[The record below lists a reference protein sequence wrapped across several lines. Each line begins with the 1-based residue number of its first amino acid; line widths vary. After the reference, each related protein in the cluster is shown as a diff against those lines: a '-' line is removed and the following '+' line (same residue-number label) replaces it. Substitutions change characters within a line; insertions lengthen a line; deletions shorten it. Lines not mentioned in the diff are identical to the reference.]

1 MFMLSKTDDVV
12 KVEITTSTGQ
22 KYVLTDD
29 EGIREFNDQL
39 KDIRSGDDDD
49 KFINFYP
56 DEVDVAHGVFED
68 VFLHVDHLVEVKF
81 LRELG

>member
-1 MFMLSKTDDVV
+1 MLNKTDDVI

-29 EGIREFNDQL
+29 EGIEDFNEQL
-39 KDIRSGDDDD
+39 KDMRSVDDNE

-56 DEVDVAHGVFED
+56 DNVDEAHGTFED
-68 VFLHVDHLVEVKF
+68 IFLHVNHLVQVKF
-81 LRELG
+81 IRELG

>member
-1 MFMLSKTDDVV
+1 MFMLSNTDDVV

-39 KDIRSGDDDD
+39 KDTRSGEDD
-49 KFINFYP
+49 KYINFFP
-56 DEVDVAHGVFED
+56 DGVDEARGVFED
-68 VFLHVDHLVEVKF
+68 VFLNVDHLVEVKF
-81 LRELG
+81 LRQLG